1 MARYVVTER
10 VVQVHHAGEVG
21 SGVDGILRLIELASH
36 DGPIETM
43 LNAMCD
49 QVAVIT
55 GVAIASIYVVEDE
68 ALVMRGNHGFEPGA
82 LGTTLGVGEGIT
94 GLVAE
99 CMRPISASNAAT
111 EASYKAVPGLDE
123 DRYPVFVG
131 IPLIGGGSAVG
142 VLVMQRATEAFAVTE
157 VTLATALGAPITLA
171 IERRRMS
178 ALRSARLNGVG
189 HGGGVVL
196 GRAGVVPTTTALT
209 WQATAPTDI
218 DRALGRIRE
227 DMGRAVKRLK
237 DAADPRVGAALDR
250 VALGLID
257 ERLRERLIEG
267 AMSPSGLRS
276 VAKDYARAQH
286 RLGTESGTASGEED
300 RSAEIEELCVL
311 VGLAA
316 DARASVRPGAIWIA
330 DRIGA
335 VMAIGAV
342 ARGAGA
348 IVTSSRA
355 SPAALAILA
364 AASLPIITDVP
375 GLFGW
380 ARPGDLLAID
390 ASSGTVLVQPA
401 PSDLDRLRRE
411 RDEGTG
417 GLARAPDDASG

>member
-1 MARYVVTER
+1 MGEKLPTDR
-10 VVQVHHAGEVG
+10 VIQVHHKGEIG

-36 DGPIETM
+36 DGEIETM

-49 QVAVIT
+49 QVAAIT
-55 GVAIASIYVVEDE
+55 GVAIASVYVAEDE
-68 ALVMRGNHGFEPGA
+68 ALVMRGNYGFGPSA
-82 LGTTLGVGEGIT
+82 LGTTLAVGEGIT

-111 EASYKAVPGLDE
+111 EASYKAVPGLGE

-131 IPLIGGGSAVG
+131 VPLISGGGAVG
-142 VLVMQRATEAFAVTE
+142 VLVLQRPAEPFAVNE

-178 ALRSARLNGVG
+178 AFRSARLHGRG

-209 WQATAPTDI
+209 WQATAPTDV
-218 DRALGRIRE
+218 DRALGRIRD

-237 DAADPRVGAALDR
+237 HAEDPRVGAALDR

-257 ERLRERLIEG
+257 ERLREKLIEG
-267 AMSPSGLRS
+267 AMGPKGLRS
-276 VAKDYARAQH
+276 VAKEYARAQH
-286 RLGTESGTASGEED
+286 RLGSETGGED
-300 RSAEIEELCVL
+300 RGAEIEELCVL
-311 VGLAA
+311 VGITA
-316 DARASVRPGAIWIA
+316 DTRASVRPGAVWIA

-335 VMAIGAV
+335 VIAIGAV

-348 IVTSSRA
+348 IVTSSSA

-364 AASLPIITDVP
+364 AAALPIVTDVP

-380 ARPGDLLAID
+380 ARPGDLLALD
-390 ASSGTVLVQPA
+390 ATAGTVLVQPA
-401 PSDLDRLRRE
+401 PSDLDKLRRA
-411 RDEGTG
+411 RDEGVG
-417 GLARAPDDASG
+417 VADDASG

>member
-1 MARYVVTER
+1 MARLLVLPRPPPDR
-10 VVQVHHAGEVG
+10 VIQVHHKGEIG

-49 QVAVIT
+49 QIAAIT
-55 GVAIASIYVVEDE
+55 GVAIASVYVAEDE
-68 ALVMRGNHGFEPGA
+68 ALVMRGNHGFEPSA

-99 CMRPISASNAAT
+99 CMRPISASDAAT

-131 IPLIGGGSAVG
+131 VPLISGGGAVG
-142 VLVMQRATEAFAVTE
+142 VLVMQRATEPFAVKE
-157 VTLATALGAPITLA
+157 VTLAMALGAPITLA
-171 IERRRMS
+171 IERRRAS
-178 ALRSARLNGVG
+178 ALRSARLHGTG

-209 WQATAPTDI
+209 WQASAPTDI

-237 DAADPRVGAALDR
+237 HAEDPKIGAALDR

-267 AMSPSGLRS
+267 AMGPNGLRS

-286 RLGTESGTASGEED
+286 RLGTEGREED
-300 RSAEIEELCVL
+300 RGEEIEELCVL
-311 VGLAA
+311 VGITA
-316 DARASVRPGAIWIA
+316 DTRASVRPGAIWIA

-348 IVTSSRA
+348 VVTSSSA

-364 AASLPIITDVP
+364 AALLPIVTEVS

-390 ASSGTVLVQPA
+390 GTSGTVLIHPA
-401 PSDLDRLRRE
+401 PTDLDKLRRT
-411 RDEGTG
+411 RDEGATV
-417 GLARAPDDASG
+417 PDDASG

>member
-1 MARYVVTER
+1 VGEKLPTDR
-10 VVQVHHAGEVG
+10 VIQVHHKGEIG

-36 DGPIETM
+36 DGEIETM

-49 QVAVIT
+49 QVAAIT
-55 GVAIASIYVVEDE
+55 GVAIASVYVAEDE
-68 ALVMRGNHGFEPGA
+68 ALVMRGNYGFGPSA
-82 LGTTLGVGEGIT
+82 LGTTLAVGEGIT

-123 DRYPVFVG
+123 DRYPAFVG
-131 IPLIGGGSAVG
+131 VPLISGGGAVG
-142 VLVMQRATEAFAVTE
+142 VLVLQRPAEPFAVNE

-178 ALRSARLNGVG
+178 AFRSARLHGRG

-209 WQATAPTDI
+209 WQATAPTDV
-218 DRALGRIRE
+218 DRALGRIRD

-237 DAADPRVGAALDR
+237 HAEDPRVGAALDR

-257 ERLRERLIEG
+257 ERLREKLIEG
-267 AMSPSGLRS
+267 AMGPKGLRS
-276 VAKDYARAQH
+276 VAKEYARAQH
-286 RLGTESGTASGEED
+286 RLGSETGGED
-300 RSAEIEELCVL
+300 RGAEIEELCVL
-311 VGLAA
+311 VGITA
-316 DARASVRPGAIWIA
+316 DARASVRPGAVWIA

-335 VMAIGAV
+335 VIAIGAV

-348 IVTSSRA
+348 IVTSSSA

-364 AASLPIITDVP
+364 AAALPIVTDVP

-380 ARPGDLLAID
+380 ARPGDLLALD
-390 ASSGTVLVQPA
+390 ATAGTVLVQPA
-401 PSDLDRLRRE
+401 PSDLDKLRRA
-411 RDEGTG
+411 RDEGVG
-417 GLARAPDDASG
+417 VADDASG

>member
-1 MARYVVTER
+1 MGEKLPTDR
-10 VVQVHHAGEVG
+10 VIQVHHKGEIG

-36 DGPIETM
+36 DGEIETM

-49 QVAVIT
+49 QVAAIT
-55 GVAIASIYVVEDE
+55 GVAIASVYVAEDE
-68 ALVMRGNHGFEPGA
+68 ALVMRGNYGFGPSA
-82 LGTTLGVGEGIT
+82 LGTTLAVGEGIT

-111 EASYKAVPGLDE
+111 EASYKAVPGLGE

-131 IPLIGGGSAVG
+131 VPLISGGGAVG
-142 VLVMQRATEAFAVTE
+142 VLVLQRPAEPFAVNE

-178 ALRSARLNGVG
+178 AFRSARLHGRG

-209 WQATAPTDI
+209 WQATAPTDV
-218 DRALGRIRE
+218 DRALGRIRD

-237 DAADPRVGAALDR
+237 HAEDPRVGAALDR

-257 ERLRERLIEG
+257 ERLREKLIEG
-267 AMSPSGLRS
+267 AMGPKGLRS
-276 VAKDYARAQH
+276 VAKEYARAQR
-286 RLGTESGTASGEED
+286 RLGSETGGED
-300 RSAEIEELCVL
+300 RGAEIEELCVL
-311 VGLAA
+311 VGITA
-316 DARASVRPGAIWIA
+316 DTRASVRPGAVWIA

-335 VMAIGAV
+335 VIAIGAV

-348 IVTSSRA
+348 IVTSSSA

-364 AASLPIITDVP
+364 AAALPIVTDVP

-380 ARPGDLLAID
+380 ARPGDLLALD
-390 ASSGTVLVQPA
+390 ATAGTVLVQPA
-401 PSDLDRLRRE
+401 PSDLDKLRRA
-411 RDEGTG
+411 RDEGVG
-417 GLARAPDDASG
+417 VADDASG